1 MPTPAT
7 DPISPWFTAAEE
19 LGEYIGIRFGHV
31 PSGASKPEWIFLR
44 HTDFDGIGGLADILR
59 RRGVALGRLAQIKYP
74 GSPSWGWLLR
84 SLPKYLSPRRRVK
97 WRPVDGKPVPSTPA
111 LAPPAVAWNI
121 FDENT
126 TTQIRRVCRKAGVT
140 VNSFLLKHLT
150 KAIRPCLED
159 QSSVIPWMI
168 PVNLRGKVTRDS
180 DTANHSSYIAVN
192 VQSYETV
199 HDVHRNIYAALARG
213 EHWANWNAYKLGRFL
228 TNGLRRHLIAT
239 EKAMSQWNLGGF
251 SNLGDWDPE
260 KKITAAGCCG
270 GWLFCPP
277 VLRCQLVGAGC
288 VTFQNRLSLTI
299 HAHPE
304 FTTDPAIPKGWM
316 QNWVKEIEI
325 DLSSILEEP
334 VAPSW
339 HKA

>member
-1 MPTPAT
+1 M
-7 DPISPWFTAAEE
+7 
-19 LGEYIGIRFGHV
+19 
-31 PSGASKPEWIFLR
+31 
-44 HTDFDGIGGLADILR
+44 
-59 RRGVALGRLAQIKYP
+59 
-74 GSPSWGWLLR
+74 
-84 SLPKYLSPRRRVK
+84 
-97 WRPVDGKPVPSTPA
+97 
-111 LAPPAVAWNI
+111 AWNI